1 MDTSNK
7 ELVYEQKLDMVTE
20 QLEELVLDAM
30 IAALQKIRKRNLA
43 FLKASI
49 QLQTDDMMF

>member
-1 MDTSNK
+1 MDTSNE